1 MNNSVRGLSIAAVAG
16 LATVL
21 ATSPLAVRPQE
32 LVSQSG
38 SPEAPIAI
46 ALVSTHPHVLQQ
58 DAEALAASINAVRA
72 QRGLP
77 ALQRDAGL
85 DRIAYA
91 KAVDMASRSY
101 FGHTDPNG
109 VTFQDRMR
117 IFHWPSQYVAENIAF
132 DSSEPRAVRAFVNSP
147 PHYSNLIDPH
157 EARVGVA
164 VVTVG
169 ANETFYVEDFSS

>member
-1 MNNSVRGLSIAAVAG
+1 MVG
-16 LATVL
+16 
-21 ATSPLAVRPQE
+21 
-32 LVSQSG
+32 QSG
-38 SPEAPIAI
+38 STDAPIAI

-58 DAEALAASINAVRA
+58 DAEALAASVNAVRA

-91 KAVDMASRSY
+91 KAVDMAARGY

-117 IFHWPSQYVAENIAF
+117 GWHWPSQYVAENIAF
-132 DSSEPRAVRAFVNSP
+132 DSSEQRAVRAFVNSP
-147 PHYSNLIDPH
+147 PHYANLIDPH
-157 EARVGVA
+157 EQRIGVA

-169 ANETFYVEDFSS
+169 SNETFYVEDFSS

>member
-1 MNNSVRGLSIAAVAG
+1 MKNSVRSISIAALAG
-16 LATVL
+16 LAAAL
-21 ATSPLAVRPQE
+21 ATAFTLRPHE
-32 LVSQSG
+32 IVSQSDT
-38 SPEAPIAI
+38 PDVPIAI

-58 DAEALAASINAVRA
+58 DADALAASVNAVRA
-72 QRGLP
+72 KRGLP

-91 KAVDMASRSY
+91 KAVDMAARSY

-117 IFHWPSQYVAENIAF
+117 LFHWPSQYVAENIAF
-132 DSSEPRAVRAFVNSP
+132 DSSEQRAVHAFINSP

-157 EARVGVA
+157 EQRVGVA

-169 ANETFYVEDFSS
+169 ANQTFYVEDFSS